1 MSVLAIAD
9 RKVEVVSGKHTWLEA
24 IHRNNMAGK
33 AMLPNSVFNGIFL
46 GKDESGKF
54 KPIPDEILNARP
66 LYTGTA
72 GVIGDKGKPL
82 GKRVETECNYEGQK
96 KTTIFEAEEQAGLID
111 TAILCD
117 HAFSPDGMSSILLFN
132 PRTRKPINTREEMLE
147 ATEVIVQFQ
156 QFYLHQIQNRDGGV
170 FETVGDETTRSY
182 ISDSA
187 VLGLVARV
195 NGIWGDSYGRNV
207 NLLDRPSIAFGVA
220 VEAASGGAPKKLQ
233 VETAPEASGILV
245 KGVTL
250 DEFRAL
256 VGDANADLQDVL
268 QTIRPEKLAAVQ
280 RLLQALDIKE

>member
-1 MSVLAIAD
+1 MGVIVAE
-9 RKVEVVSGKHTWLEA
+9 RKIEVVSGKHTWLEA
-24 IHRNNMAGK
+24 IHRHNMARKVMVPNSAYNNM
-33 AMLPNSVFNGIFL
+33 LL

-54 KPIPDEILNARP
+54 KPIPEEILNARP

-96 KTTIFEAEEQAGLID
+96 KTAIFEASEERGLVD

-117 HAFSPDGMSSILLFN
+117 HAFASDGTPSIQLFN
-132 PRTRKPINTREEMLE
+132 ARTGKPISTREEMLE
-147 ATEVIVQFQ
+147 ASEVIVKFNGK
-156 QFYLHQIQNRDGGV
+156 FYLHQIQNRDGGV
-170 FETVGDETTRSY
+170 LEAVGDEFTRSY

-187 VLGLVARV
+187 VLGLVARADYWLGV
-195 NGIWGDSYGRNV
+195 RRYVFLD
-207 NLLDRPSIAFGVA
+207 DRPSLAFGVA

-233 VETAPEASGILV
+233 VDTAPEASGILV

-256 VGDANADLQDVL
+256 VGDASADLQGVL